1 MKQLVRVMLLL
12 FDCSSADIYIKQLV
26 KVMLLLFDC
35 SSADILNS
43 WSRRC
48 CCFSTISYRWWLML
62 MTDADDCCLG
72 ALAWSVK
79 LKELVQ
85 EVLRTYNC
93 AEKQRR
99 ICPLGAG
106 ASATVTAV
114 PVKLCVTRTWR
125 TSWCASA
132 STTLQGL
139 TVRSVCLSTM
149 TGRGPAPPSVTP
161 TSVSV
166 SETCHHLCGHWTVHA
181 W

>member
-1 MKQLVRVMLLL
+1 MLL
-12 FDCSSADIYIKQLV
+12 FQHHQLQ
-26 KVMLLLFDC
+26 M
-35 SSADILNS
+35 I
-43 WSRRC
+43 
-48 CCFSTISYRWWLML
+48 
-62 MTDADDCCLG
+62 TDADDCCLG
-72 ALAWSVK
+72 ALARSVK

-93 AEKQRR
+93 AEKQR

-125 TSWCASA
+125 TGWCASA
-132 STTLQGL
+132 STTPQGP

-149 TGRGPAPPSVTP
+149 TGLGPAPPSVMP

-166 SETCHHLCGHWTVHA
+166 SETCHHLCGRFGPCMHDNNSI
-181 W
+181 